1 MSQINV
7 TPLVDVMLVLL
18 IIFMVTAPM
27 MQQGVQVNLPKAD
40 TKALTPQ
47 ETTVVV
53 SIDKS
58 GRQFINSSEVP
69 GGDLKTKLAAMFATR
84 SKKEVFLK
92 ADKDVP
98 YGEVN
103 PGVIVNAIQQGADLK
118 IVSDNV
124 LTVAEFAWVVK
135 KDSPIKTLKDTN
147 GHTIAFSTNG
157 SSTHSVVRA
166 FIDEFKLTAKPQPTG
181 NPSATLTAVMTD
193 QVDVG
198 WAAPPFGLK
207 EMEEG
212 KIHLV
217 ARATDAALV
226 RGQTIRVLVANADAL
241 VKRKEIIERFM
252 KAYRE
257 SIDYLYSSNP
267 QVMKDYAEFARVS
280 EPLAKRVRDEF
291 FPKSLVNPD
300 QIHGLDTLIPEA
312 VNLKFI
318 PAPLT
323 KDQVAELIQIS
334 PRK

>member
-1 MSQINV
+1 LKPVISGS
-7 TPLVDVMLVLL
+7 VDLGLAVGTLGAMAAYSKGAPVR
-18 IIFMVTAPM
+18 IIGAEATGA
-27 MQQGVQVNLPKAD
+27 AD
-40 TKALTPQ
+40 YWYAK
-47 ETTVVV
+47 
-53 SIDKS
+53 
-58 GRQFINSSEVP
+58 
-69 GGDLKTKLAAMFATR
+69 
-84 SKKEVFLK
+84 
-92 ADKDVP
+92 
-98 YGEVN
+98 N
-103 PGVIVNAIQQGADLK
+103 PA
-118 IVSDNV
+118 
-124 LTVAEFAWVVK
+124 
-135 KDSPIKTLKDTN
+135 IKTLKDTN

-217 ARATDAALV
+217 ARATDATLV

-241 VKRKEIIERFM
+241 VKRKEVIDRFM

-257 SIDYLYSSNP
+257 SIDYMYSANP
-267 QVMKDYAEFARVS
+267 QVMRDYAEFARVS

-300 QIHGLDTLIPEA
+300 QIHGLDSLIPEA

-323 KDQVAELIQIS
+323 KEQIAELIQIS